1 METIFKAKWNY
12 NWFQTL
18 LPGGPIHNPL
28 CLVLFMSTPGHTGAN
43 NLFSVLAQT
52 QKCFQNLIS
61 KVFNRSWSF
70 ENFTSFPGRSFLRL
84 SGVFCV
90 LLIHAPKIL
99 DLWILGAWFL
109 RSYSC
114 GHGTAELIMQVWGV
128 YLETINTSVAW
139 PWRVHPNQRGKHQ
152 SSHAERLCKATLWG
166 RRVLW
171 QWQRQFRTYAIRRTV
186 CT

>member
-114 GHGTAELIMQVWGV
+114 GHGTQTS
-128 YLETINTSVAW
+128 YLSNFL
-139 PWRVHPNQRGKHQ
+139 HQ
-152 SSHAERLCKATLWG
+152 HSFRILKIYPKKARKSWH
-166 RRVLW
+166 
-171 QWQRQFRTYAIRRTV
+171 FKP
-186 CT
+186 